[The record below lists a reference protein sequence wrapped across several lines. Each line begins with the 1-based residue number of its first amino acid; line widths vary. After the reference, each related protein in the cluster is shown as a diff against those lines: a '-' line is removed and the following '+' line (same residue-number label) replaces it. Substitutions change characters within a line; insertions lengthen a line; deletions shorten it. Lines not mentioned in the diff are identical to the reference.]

1 MIKNLI
7 NFFISILILLFLFQT
22 TNYYFSDNNIDRIN
36 TNNSSTNKYLLEKTL
51 NLSVLKN
58 DTNDVIEFNNGF
70 NTNNSTKPKR
80 KFWEVLTN

>member
-58 DTNDVIEFNNGF
+58 DTNDVIEFIIYGF
-70 NTNNSTKPKR
+70 KK
-80 KFWEVLTN
+80 

>member
-7 NFFISILILLFLFQT
+7 TLFISILILLFLFQT

-58 DTNDVIEFNNGF
+58 DTNDVIEFNSGF
-70 NTNNSTKPKR
+70 ENSENQNYKKN
-80 KFWEVLTN
+80 FWDLFK

>member
-7 NFFISILILLFLFQT
+7 TLFISILILLFLFQT

-36 TNNSSTNKYLLEKTL
+36 KNNSSTNKYLLEKTL

-80 KFWEVLTN
+80 KFWELITN

>member
-7 NFFISILILLFLFQT
+7 TLFISILILLFLFQT

-36 TNNSSTNKYLLEKTL
+36 KNNSSTNKYLLEKTL

-70 NTNNSTKPKR
+70 NINNSTKPKR
-80 KFWEVLTN
+80 KFWELITN

>member
-51 NLSVLKN
+51 NLTVLKN
-58 DTNDVIEFNNGF
+58 DTNDVIEFNNSIE
-70 NTNNSTKPKR
+70 NENNIKKKR
-80 KFWEVLTN
+80 SFWDLIKR